1 MQYSLI
7 PACGIFVT
15 LIITI
20 NTKKKTHGAECT
32 RNVVVNSLMV
42 SLSVI
47 YFGLTYI
54 FLGKAL
60 NEMSHLYVADRR

>member
-1 MQYSLI
+1 MQCSLI

-15 LIITI
+15 IIITI
-20 NTKKKTHGAECT
+20 NTKKKTPGAECL
-32 RNVVVNSLMV
+32 RNVVVELLMV

-47 YFGLTYI
+47 YFSLSHI
-54 FLGKAL
+54 FLGEAL

>member
-20 NTKKKTHGAECT
+20 NTKKKTPGAESEKCGGGFIDSKFIC
-32 RNVVVNSLMV
+32 NL
-42 SLSVI
+42 
-47 YFGLTYI
+47 F
-54 FLGKAL
+54 
-60 NEMSHLYVADRR
+60 